1 MISADERR
9 LAARRD
15 ELLRRSEELRSRI
28 SDDVAAISSRLHV
41 VDRTAGFLRSGG
53 GRTLVWGGQALLL
66 ATAGPGRA
74 VRLAGR
80 TAMLWSFARRWV
92 PRLVALKALKRGGRR
107 A

>member
-1 MISADERR
+1 MITAIERK
-9 LAARRD
+9 LAARRE

-28 SDDVAAISSRLHV
+28 TADAAAISSRLHV

-53 GRTLVWGGQALLL
+53 GRALVWGGIVLLL

-92 PRLVALKALKRGGRR
+92 PRLVALKRGGRR